1 MNMYIDIVGACN
13 LSCPSCPMG
22 NSENLNFKKAM
33 QLEMFKQIVDKA
45 KTEGVNTI
53 YLYNWTEP
61 LIHPKIGEFIEVINA
76 AGMGSGISTNLN
88 LAKNMEKA

>member
-33 QLEMFKQIVDKA
+33 QIEMFREIVEKPNAKA
-45 KTEGVNTI
+45 FGR
-53 YLYNWTEP
+53 
-61 LIHPKIGEFIEVINA
+61 FF
-76 AGMGSGISTNLN
+76 STNGLS
-88 LAKNMEKA
+88 LWCIRRSASSSRSSMRPA